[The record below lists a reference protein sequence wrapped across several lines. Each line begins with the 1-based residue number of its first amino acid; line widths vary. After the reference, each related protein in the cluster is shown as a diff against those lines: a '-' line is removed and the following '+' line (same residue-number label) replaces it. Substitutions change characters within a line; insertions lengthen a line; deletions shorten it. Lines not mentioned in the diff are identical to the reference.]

1 MLAGMS
7 KLARDIE
14 KPVKV
19 WEMLKGSEKRID
31 AYCRDYM
38 EFLSAAKT
46 EREAVRFISSKS
58 ADGIIEIKNRGRS
71 IALCR
76 KGKAPMHEGLRI
88 IAAHIDSP
96 RLDLKARPLYEDTGI
111 AMLKTH
117 YYGGIKKYQW
127 LARPLALH
135 GLVVK
140 AGKKTLEITIGEDGE
155 DPCFTIDDLLPHL
168 SHKVHN
174 DKKVSDAFQGE
185 KLNIIAGSIP
195 DMKAEDGGVK
205 KNILSILKAKYGI
218 VEEDFVSADI
228 EIVPAGPARE
238 VGIDRAMIG
247 GYGQDDRICAWA
259 AFAAIK
265 DAERLPFTSIV
276 LLADREETGSDG
288 NTGIKSRFLEE
299 VIYELSEKFN
309 ETLSPARVLYR
320 SRAISA
326 DVNAAFDPDYPE
338 VHEKANA
345 AKMGMGV
352 CMTKFTGSRG
362 KSGTSEA
369 SAEYLG
375 WIRGILNKRRI
386 PWQTGELGRVDEGGG
401 GTIARHLAEYGMDI
415 VDMGPAL
422 LSMHSPFELASKAD
436 AYSAYLSYLAF
447 LEEK

>member
-1 MLAGMS
+1 LEEMS
-7 KLARDIE
+7 KSDTDDE
-14 KPVKV
+14 KLITG
-19 WEMLKGSEKRID
+19 WEMLKGKEKKIE
-31 AYCRDYM
+31 AYCRGYM
-38 EFLSAAKT
+38 DFLSKAKT
-46 EREAVRFISSKS
+46 EREAVRFISSKA
-58 ADGIIEIKNRGRS
+58 ADGIIMIENRDRS
-71 IALCR
+71 IALSK
-76 KGKAPMHEGLRI
+76 KGKAPMSSGLRI

-111 AMLKTH
+111 ALMKTH

-135 GLVVK
+135 GIV
-140 AGKKTLEITIGEDGE
+140 AKTDGRTVEITIGEEE
-155 DPCFTIDDLLPHL
+155 DEPCFAIDDLLPHL
-168 SHKVHN
+168 SYKVHN
-174 DKKVSDAFQGE
+174 DKRVADAFQGE
-185 KLNIIAGSIP
+185 KLNIIVGSIP
-195 DMKAEDGGVK
+195 DLKVKGGGVK
-205 KNILSILKAKYGI
+205 KNILSLLKAKYGI

-238 VGIDRAMIG
+238 VGLDRSMIG

-259 AFAAIK
+259 AFAAINCNGK
-265 DAERLPFTSIV
+265 LPFTSIV
-276 LLADREETGSDG
+276 ILADREETGSDG
-288 NTGIKSRFLEE
+288 NTGIKSHFLQE
-299 VIYELSEKFN
+299 VIYGLSERFM
-309 ETLSPARVLYR
+309 EPLVPARALYK
-320 SRAISA
+320 SRAVSA

-369 SAEYLG
+369 SAEYMG
-375 WIRGILNKRRI
+375 WVRGILNKRQI
-386 PWQTGELGRVDEGGG
+386 PWQTGELGKVDEGGG
-401 GTIARHLAEYGMDI
+401 GTIARHLAAYGMDI

-436 AYSAYLSYLAF
+436 AYSTYLSYLAF